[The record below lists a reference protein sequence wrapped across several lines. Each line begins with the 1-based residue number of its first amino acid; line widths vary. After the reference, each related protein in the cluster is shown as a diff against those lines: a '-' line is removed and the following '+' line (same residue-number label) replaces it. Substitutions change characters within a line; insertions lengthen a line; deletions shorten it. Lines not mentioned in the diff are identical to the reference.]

1 MTLLS
6 FQKYYTVVIMDQE
19 IKNIL
24 AEQSAK
30 IDALY
35 VSVEKT
41 RKYFLITM
49 WVAVL
54 AIVLPMIGVL
64 LIGPSFVNSYTE
76 ALQMTQ

>member
-1 MTLLS
+1 
-6 FQKYYTVVIMDQE
+6 MDQE
-19 IKNIL
+19 IKNTL

-49 WVAVL
+49 WVTVL
-54 AIVLPMIGVL
+54 AIILPILGVL
-64 LIGPSFVNSYTE
+64 IIGPSFVNSYT
-76 ALQMTQ
+76 QMLEVAQ

>member
-1 MTLLS
+1 
-6 FQKYYTVVIMDQE
+6 MDQE
-19 IKNIL
+19 IKNTL

-49 WVAVL
+49 WVTVL
-54 AIVLPMIGVL
+54 AIILPVLGVL
-64 LIGPSFVNSYTE
+64 IIGPSFVNSYT
-76 ALQMTQ
+76 QMLEVAQ